1 MMGEWKEWP
10 QEQDTE
16 NVRLEPH
23 PSQGE
28 QTASKAS
35 PQVPPL
41 VMGGL
46 PPARPSWPVPGGIGT
61 DT

>member
-1 MMGEWKEWP
+1 MIGEWQEWL

-23 PSQGE
+23 LSQGE

-35 PQVPPL
+35 PQVPPP
-41 VMGGL
+41 VTDGL
-46 PPARPSWPVPGGIGT
+46 PPARPSWPVRRGIGT